1 LVEVG
6 DKWAN
11 LKGTVGAVAIDA
23 SGNVAAATSTG
34 GTVGKIPGRVGD
46 TPGVSYLRHVRFGM
60 SFSIKY
66 IVQQKHCLKSL
77 YCHWL
82 PVMQVGH
89 GIYADINSGG
99 VSCTGTGETFIRAVI
114 ARRIGQNLESSSSM
128 STNEAVEEALNYMNS
143 RVGGDGGAIALS
155 PTSMEIGIDWNSKQG
170 SGIKQMSPI
179 TVYIVASLQYLR
191 FGGTF
196 KFR

>member
-1 LVEVG
+1 
-6 DKWAN
+6 
-11 LKGTVGAVAIDA
+11 
-23 SGNVAAATSTG
+23 
-34 GTVGKIPGRVGD
+34 
-46 TPGVSYLRHVRFGM
+46 
-60 SFSIKY
+60 
-66 IVQQKHCLKSL
+66 
-77 YCHWL
+77 
-82 PVMQVGH
+82 MQVGH

-128 STNEAVEEALNYMNS
+128 STNEAVEEALNYMSS